1 MLLIPSSYLGGTFRT
16 GRGLWGIRDTR
27 AGLLSRAVC
36 ACSQRNGPSTPDT
49 LRGHGPLNAVIPRM
63 SVCRLGGQQTR
74 ELLATRIT
82 PLYLQLMHVGRS
94 PSKKLLTTTI
104 INHWIVER
112 TQSDSKKVINDC
124 AVEGSFRKTVC
135 RVLRVVFGC
144 ELYDCGF
151 CECISSVR
159 CRGEVALVVRGH
171 GNRWVPRLCIG
182 CYHAMR

>member
-1 MLLIPSSYLGGTFRT
+1 VVFYAVDSLVLCGTFRT

-124 AVEGSFRKTVC
+124 AVEGSFRKTVSGIARGC
-135 RVLRVVFGC
+135 RLQT
-144 ELYDCGF
+144 L
-151 CECISSVR
+151 
-159 CRGEVALVVRGH
+159 
-171 GNRWVPRLCIG
+171 
-182 CYHAMR
+182 